1 MGGGYSVNLKDIIN
15 AHSNT
20 FELAQ
25 DIFFN
30 KNNAEYFGEISE
42 NLDATKKAPT
52 FK

>member
-1 MGGGYSVNLKDIIN
+1 MPNSVNLKDIIN

-30 KNNAEYFGEISE
+30 RISSDDDGEMSE
-42 NLDATKKAPT
+42 NLKKED
-52 FK
+52 